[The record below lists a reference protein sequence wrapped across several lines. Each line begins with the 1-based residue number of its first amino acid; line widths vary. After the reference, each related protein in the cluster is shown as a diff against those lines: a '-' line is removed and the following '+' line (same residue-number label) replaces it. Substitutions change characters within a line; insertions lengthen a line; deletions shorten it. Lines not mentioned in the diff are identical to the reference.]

1 MHARR
6 RFVFALA
13 ALVAAALPAA
23 PAWSQ
28 TAYPVKPVRVIVPFP
43 PGQAADIFTRMLADR
58 LSATWGQQVVVENRG
73 GGGGVPG
80 VMAGKEAPPDG
91 YTWLVG
97 TSGTLGV
104 NPSVYA
110 KIPYDP
116 LKDFAPAS
124 NIFIAPLVIVA
135 HPSFA
140 PKTVQ
145 ELVAAAKKEP
155 GKISYAS
162 AGPGTAQHMTGELF
176 KSRAGVDLVH
186 IPYKGSGPG
195 ITDLIGGQ
203 VPIMFDSVASAL
215 PHIKSGKVRAIAV
228 TTASRIP
235 QLPDVPSIAES
246 GYPGFEGV
254 GWSGIVLPAGTP
266 SAIVERVSADIQ
278 KLLNEPQLRDR
289 IVDRGGI
296 PDPRTPQGY
305 ADFIRAEIEKWAQVA
320 KAANVRLDQ

>member
-1 MHARR
+1 MPIHRR
-6 RFVFALA
+6 GAIAALA
-13 ALVAAALPAA
+13 YALAFLAA
-23 PAWSQ
+23 PAWTQ
-28 TAYPVKPVRVIVPFP
+28 TAYPTKPVRIVVPFP
-43 PGQAADIFTRMLADR
+43 PGQAADTFARMLAER
-58 LSATWGQQVVVENRG
+58 LTAAWGQQIVVENRG

-80 VMAGKEAPPDG
+80 VMAVKDAPPDG

-124 NIFIAPLVIVA
+124 NIFIVPLVIVA
-135 HPSFA
+135 HPGFA
-140 PKTVQ
+140 PNTVA
-145 ELVAAAKKEP
+145 ELVAAAKKAP
-155 GKISYAS
+155 GTINFAS

-176 KSRAGVDLVH
+176 KVRAGVDLVH

-195 ITDLIGGQ
+195 ITDLVGGQ
-203 VPIMFDSVASAL
+203 VPVMFDSITSAM
-215 PHIKSGKVRAIAV
+215 PHIKSGRAKAIAV
-228 TTASRIP
+228 TTAQRIP
-235 QLPDVPSIAES
+235 QLPDVPTVAES

-254 GWSGIVLPAGTP
+254 GWSGIVLPAATP
-266 SAIVERVSADIQ
+266 REIVERVSADIQ
-278 KLLNEPQLRDR
+278 KVLNDPQMRER
-289 IVDRGGI
+289 MIDRGGI

-305 ADFIRAEIEKWAQVA
+305 AAFLRSEVDKWAQVA

>member
-1 MHARR
+1 MTVHRR
-6 RFVFALA
+6 GAIAALA
-13 ALVAAALPAA
+13 CSLALLAG

-28 TAYPVKPVRVIVPFP
+28 SGYPTKPVRIIVPFP
-43 PGQAADIFTRMLADR
+43 PGQAADTFSRMLAER
-58 LSATWGQQVVVENRG
+58 LTALWGQQVVVENRG

-80 VMAGKEAPPDG
+80 VMAVKDAPPDG

-124 NIFIAPLVIVA
+124 NIFIVPLVIVA

-140 PKTVQ
+140 PNTVA
-145 ELVAAAKKEP
+145 ELVAAAKKAP
-155 GKISYAS
+155 GTINFAS

-176 KSRAGVDLVH
+176 KLRAGIDLVH

-195 ITDLIGGQ
+195 ITDLVGGQ
-203 VPIMFDSVASAL
+203 VPIMFDSVTSAL
-215 PHIKSGKVRAIAV
+215 PHIKSGRAKVIAV
-228 TTASRIP
+228 TTAQRIA
-235 QLPDVPSIAES
+235 QLPDVPTVAES

-254 GWSGIVLPAGTP
+254 GWSGIVLPAATP
-266 SAIVERVSADIQ
+266 REIVERVSADIQ
-278 KLLNEPQLRDR
+278 KLLNDPQLRER
-289 IVDRGGI
+289 MLDRGGI

-305 ADFIRAEIEKWAQVA
+305 ADFLRSEIEKWAQVA

>member
-1 MHARR
+1 MKQGLLA
-6 RFVFALA
+6 VFAIA
-13 ALVAAALPAA
+13 IAAAAA

-28 TAYPVKPVRVIVPFP
+28 PQYPAKPVRVIVPFP
-43 PGQAADIFTRMLADR
+43 PGQAADIFARMLADR
-58 LSATWGQQVVVENRG
+58 LSQTWGQQVVVENRG

-80 VMAGKEAPPDG
+80 VMAGKEAAPDG

-124 NIFIAPLVIVA
+124 NIFIVPLVVVA

-140 PKTVQ
+140 PNTVQ
-145 ELVAAAKKEP
+145 ELVAAAKKAP
-155 GKISYAS
+155 GTINFAS

-176 KSRAGVDLVH
+176 KSRAGIDLVH
-186 IPYKGSGPG
+186 VPYKGSGPG
-195 ITDLIGGQ
+195 MTDLLGGQ
-203 VPIMFDSVASAL
+203 VPLMVDSLASAL
-215 PHIKSGKVRAIAV
+215 PHIKSGKIKIIAV
-228 TTASRIP
+228 TTAQRAP
-235 QLPDVPSIAES
+235 QLPNVPTIAES
-246 GYPGFEGV
+246 GYPGFEGA

-266 SAIVERVSADIQ
+266 RELVERISADIQ
-278 KLLNEPQLRDR
+278 KALGEAQLRDR
-289 IVDRGGI
+289 IIDRGGI

-320 KAANVRLDQ
+320 RTANVRLDQ

>member
-1 MHARR
+1 MPIHRR
-6 RFVFALA
+6 GAIAALA
-13 ALVAAALPAA
+13 CSLALLSAPVLGQPGYPA
-23 PAWSQ
+23 
-28 TAYPVKPVRVIVPFP
+28 KPVRIIVPFP
-43 PGQAADIFTRMLADR
+43 PGQAADTFSRMLAER
-58 LSATWGQQVVVENRG
+58 LSALWGQQVVVENRG

-80 VMAGKEAPPDG
+80 VMAVKDAPPDG

-124 NIFIAPLVIVA
+124 NIFIVPLIIVA
-135 HPSFA
+135 HPSFG
-140 PKTVQ
+140 PNTVA
-145 ELVAAAKKEP
+145 ELVEAAKKAP
-155 GKISYAS
+155 GRINFAS

-176 KSRAGVDLVH
+176 KLRAGIDLVH

-195 ITDLIGGQ
+195 ITDLVGGQ
-203 VPIMFDSVASAL
+203 VPIMFDSVTSAL
-215 PHIKSGKVRAIAV
+215 PHIKSGRAKAIAV
-228 TTASRIP
+228 TTAQRIA
-235 QLPDVPSIAES
+235 QLPDVPTVAES

-266 SAIVERVSADIQ
+266 REIVERVSADIQ
-278 KLLNEPQLRDR
+278 KLLNDPQLRER
-289 IVDRGGI
+289 MLDRGGI

-305 ADFIRAEIEKWAQVA
+305 ADFLRSEIEKWAQVA

>member
-1 MHARR
+1 MHR
-6 RFVFALA
+6 LQEI
-13 ALVAAALPAA
+13 AAALLALAVWSPLAA
-23 PAWSQ
+23 Q
-28 TAYPVKPVRVIVPFP
+28 DGYPSKPVRWIVPY
-43 PGQAADIFTRMLADR
+43 AAGGLPDTIAR
-58 LSATWGQQVVVENRG
+58 ATAQKVSESLGQQVVVENRG

-80 VMAGKEAPPDG
+80 VMAVKDAPPDG

-124 NIFIAPLVIVA
+124 NIFIVPLIIVA

-140 PKTVQ
+140 PNTVA
-145 ELVAAAKKEP
+145 ELVEAAKKAP
-155 GKISYAS
+155 GRINFAS

-176 KSRAGVDLVH
+176 KLRAGIDLVH

-195 ITDLIGGQ
+195 ITDLVGGQ
-203 VPIMFDSVASAL
+203 VPIMFDSVTSAL
-215 PHIKSGKVRAIAV
+215 PHIRSGRAKAIAV
-228 TTASRIP
+228 TTAQRIA
-235 QLPDVPSIAES
+235 QLPDVPTVAES

-254 GWSGIVLPAGTP
+254 GWSGIVLPAATP
-266 SAIVERVSADIQ
+266 REIVERVSADIQ
-278 KLLNEPQLRDR
+278 KLLNDPQLRER
-289 IVDRGGI
+289 MLDRGGI
-296 PDPRTPQGY
+296 PDPRTPQAY
-305 ADFIRAEIEKWAQVA
+305 AEFLRSEIEKWAQVA

>member
-1 MHARR
+1 MTVHRR
-6 RFVFALA
+6 GAIAALA
-13 ALVAAALPAA
+13 CSLALLAGS
-23 PAWSQ
+23 AWSQ
-28 TAYPVKPVRVIVPFP
+28 SGYPTKPVRIIVPFP
-43 PGQAADIFTRMLADR
+43 PGQAADTFSRMLAER
-58 LSATWGQQVVVENRG
+58 LTALWGQQVVVENRG

-80 VMAGKEAPPDG
+80 VMAVKDAPPDG

-124 NIFIAPLVIVA
+124 NIFIVPLVIVA

-140 PKTVQ
+140 PNTVA
-145 ELVAAAKKEP
+145 ELVAAAKKAP
-155 GKISYAS
+155 GTINFAS

-176 KSRAGVDLVH
+176 KLRAGIDLVH

-195 ITDLIGGQ
+195 ITDLVGGQ
-203 VPIMFDSVASAL
+203 VPIMFDSVTSAL
-215 PHIKSGKVRAIAV
+215 PHIKSGRAKVIAV
-228 TTASRIP
+228 TTAQRIA
-235 QLPDVPSIAES
+235 QLPDVPTVAES

-254 GWSGIVLPAGTP
+254 GWSGIVLPAATP
-266 SAIVERVSADIQ
+266 REIVERVSADIQ
-278 KLLNEPQLRDR
+278 KLLNDPQLRER
-289 IVDRGGI
+289 MLDRGGI

-305 ADFIRAEIEKWAQVA
+305 ADFLRSEIEKWAQVA

>member
-1 MHARR
+1 MNSRR
-6 RFVFALA
+6 RKI
-13 ALVAAALPAA
+13 AAALACA
-23 PAWSQ
+23 LALFSGPAWSQ
-28 TAYPVKPVRVIVPFP
+28 SVYPAKPVRIVVPFP
-43 PGQAADIFTRMLADR
+43 PGQAADTFSRMLAER
-58 LSATWGQQVVVENRG
+58 LTALWGQQVVVENRG

-80 VMAGKEAPPDG
+80 VMAVKEAPPDG

-124 NIFIAPLVIVA
+124 NIFIVPLIIVA
-135 HPSFA
+135 HPSFV
-140 PKTVQ
+140 PNTVA
-145 ELVAAAKKEP
+145 ELVDAAKKAP
-155 GKISYAS
+155 GRINFAS

-176 KSRAGVDLVH
+176 KSRASIDLVH

-195 ITDLIGGQ
+195 ITDLVGGQ
-203 VPIMFDSVASAL
+203 VPIMFDSITSAM
-215 PHIKSGKVRAIAV
+215 PHIKSGRAKAIAV
-228 TTASRIP
+228 TTAQRIP
-235 QLPDVPSIAES
+235 QLPDVPTVAES

-266 SAIVERVSADIQ
+266 REIVERVSADIQ
-278 KLLNEPQLRDR
+278 KLLNDPQLRER
-289 IVDRGGI
+289 MIERGGI

-305 ADFIRAEIEKWAQVA
+305 ADFIRSEIEKWAQVA

>member
-1 MHARR
+1 MGMKQGLLA
-6 RFVFALA
+6 VFAIA
-13 ALVAAALPAA
+13 IAAAAA

-28 TAYPVKPVRVIVPFP
+28 PQYPAKPVRVIVPFP
-43 PGQAADIFTRMLADR
+43 PGQAADIFARMLADR
-58 LSATWGQQVVVENRG
+58 LSQTWGQQVVVENRG

-80 VMAGKEAPPDG
+80 VMAGKEAAPDG

-124 NIFIAPLVIVA
+124 NLFIVPLVVVA

-140 PKTVQ
+140 PNTVQ
-145 ELVAAAKKEP
+145 ELVAAAKKAP
-155 GKISYAS
+155 GTINFAS

-176 KSRAGVDLVH
+176 KSRAGIDLVH
-186 IPYKGSGPG
+186 VPYKGSGPG
-195 ITDLIGGQ
+195 MTDLLGGQ
-203 VPIMFDSVASAL
+203 VPLMVDSLASAL
-215 PHIKSGKVRAIAV
+215 PHIKSGKIKVIAV
-228 TTASRIP
+228 TTAQRAP
-235 QLPDVPSIAES
+235 QLPNVPTIAES
-246 GYPGFEGV
+246 GYPGFEGA

-266 SAIVERVSADIQ
+266 RELVERISADIQ
-278 KLLNEPQLRDR
+278 KALGEAQLRDR
-289 IVDRGGI
+289 IIDRGGI

-320 KAANVRLDQ
+320 RTANVRLDQ

>member
-1 MHARR
+1 MPIHRR
-6 RFVFALA
+6 GAIAALA
-13 ALVAAALPAA
+13 CSLALLSAPVLGQPGYPA
-23 PAWSQ
+23 
-28 TAYPVKPVRVIVPFP
+28 KPVRIIVPFP
-43 PGQAADIFTRMLADR
+43 PGQAADTFSRMLAER
-58 LSATWGQQVVVENRG
+58 LSALWGQQVVVENRG

-80 VMAGKEAPPDG
+80 VMAVKDAPPDG

-124 NIFIAPLVIVA
+124 NIFIVPLIIVA

-140 PKTVQ
+140 PNTVA
-145 ELVAAAKKEP
+145 ELVEAAKKAP
-155 GKISYAS
+155 GRINFAS

-176 KSRAGVDLVH
+176 KLRAGIDLVH

-195 ITDLIGGQ
+195 ITDLVGGQ
-203 VPIMFDSVASAL
+203 VPIMFDSVTSAL
-215 PHIKSGKVRAIAV
+215 PHIKSGRAKAIAV
-228 TTASRIP
+228 TTAQRIA
-235 QLPDVPSIAES
+235 QLPDVPTVAES

-266 SAIVERVSADIQ
+266 REIVERVSADIQ
-278 KLLNEPQLRDR
+278 KLLNDPQLRER
-289 IVDRGGI
+289 MLDRGGI

-305 ADFIRAEIEKWAQVA
+305 ADFLRSEIEKWAQVA

>member
-1 MHARR
+1 MSILRTL
-6 RFVFALA
+6 LA
-13 ALVAAALPAA
+13 ALALAAA
-23 PAWSQ
+23 PAWGQ
-28 TAYPVKPVRVIVPFP
+28 PQYPAKPVRVIVPFP
-43 PGQAADIFTRMLADR
+43 PGQAADIFARMLADR
-58 LSATWGQQVVVENRG
+58 LSQTWGQQVVVENRG

-80 VMAGKEAPPDG
+80 VMAGREAAPDG

-124 NIFIAPLVIVA
+124 NIFIAPLVLIA
-135 HPSFA
+135 NPGFA

-145 ELVAAAKKEP
+145 ELIAVAKKEP
-155 GKISYAS
+155 GKLSYAS

-176 KSRAGVDLVH
+176 KSRAGVDIVH

-215 PHIKSGKVRAIAV
+215 PHIKSGKARAIAV
-228 TTASRIP
+228 TTAQRIP
-235 QLPDVPSIAES
+235 QLPDVPTIAES
-246 GYPGFEGV
+246 GYAGFEGV

-266 SAIVERVSADIQ
+266 RELVERISADIQ
-278 KLLNEPQLRDR
+278 KALADPQLRDR
-289 IVDRGGI
+289 IIDRGGI

-320 KAANVRLDQ
+320 KSANVRLDQ

>member
-1 MHARR
+1 MGMKRR
-6 RFVFALA
+6 MLA
-13 ALVAAALPAA
+13 AIAIAFAAAAA
-23 PAWSQ
+23 PVWSQ
-28 TAYPVKPVRVIVPFP
+28 SQYPVKPVRVIVPFP
-43 PGQAADIFTRMLADR
+43 PGQAADIFARMLADR
-58 LSATWGQQVVVENRG
+58 LSQTWGQQVVVENRG

-80 VMAGKEAPPDG
+80 VMAGKEAAPDG

-124 NIFIAPLVIVA
+124 NIFIVPLVVVA

-140 PKTVQ
+140 PNTVQ
-145 ELVAAAKKEP
+145 ELVAAAKKAP
-155 GKISYAS
+155 GTINFAS

-176 KSRAGVDLVH
+176 KSRAGIDLVH
-186 IPYKGSGPG
+186 VPYKGSGPG
-195 ITDLIGGQ
+195 MTDLLGGQ
-203 VPIMFDSVASAL
+203 VPLMVDSLASAL
-215 PHIKSGKVRAIAV
+215 PHIKSGKIKIIAV
-228 TTASRIP
+228 TTAQRAP
-235 QLPDVPSIAES
+235 QLPNVPTIAES
-246 GYPGFEGV
+246 GYPGFEGA

-266 SAIVERVSADIQ
+266 RELVERISADIQ
-278 KLLNEPQLRDR
+278 KALGEAQLRDR
-289 IVDRGGI
+289 IIDRGGI

-320 KAANVRLDQ
+320 RTANVRLDQ

>member
-1 MHARR
+1 MNSRR
-6 RFVFALA
+6 RKI
-13 ALVAAALPAA
+13 AAALACA
-23 PAWSQ
+23 LALFSGPAWSQ
-28 TAYPVKPVRVIVPFP
+28 SVYPAKPVRIVVPFP
-43 PGQAADIFTRMLADR
+43 PGQAADTFSRMLAER
-58 LSATWGQQVVVENRG
+58 LTALWGQQVVVENRG

-80 VMAGKEAPPDG
+80 VMAVKEAPPDG

-124 NIFIAPLVIVA
+124 NIFIVPLIIVA

-140 PKTVQ
+140 PNTVA
-145 ELVAAAKKEP
+145 ELVDAAKKAP
-155 GKISYAS
+155 GRINFAS

-176 KSRAGVDLVH
+176 KSRASVDLVH

-195 ITDLIGGQ
+195 ITDLVGGQ
-203 VPIMFDSVASAL
+203 VPIMFDSITSAM
-215 PHIKSGKVRAIAV
+215 PHIKSGRAKAIAV
-228 TTASRIP
+228 TTAQRIP
-235 QLPDVPSIAES
+235 QLPDVPTVAES

-266 SAIVERVSADIQ
+266 REIVERVSADIQ
-278 KLLNEPQLRDR
+278 KLLNDPQLRER
-289 IVDRGGI
+289 MIERGGI

-305 ADFIRAEIEKWAQVA
+305 ADFIRSEIEKWAQVA

>member
-1 MHARR
+1 MNSRR
-6 RFVFALA
+6 RKI
-13 ALVAAALPAA
+13 AAALACA
-23 PAWSQ
+23 LALFAGPAWSQ
-28 TAYPVKPVRVIVPFP
+28 SVYPAKPVRIVVPFP
-43 PGQAADIFTRMLADR
+43 PGQAADTFSRMLAER
-58 LSATWGQQVVVENRG
+58 LTALWGQQVVVENRG

-80 VMAGKEAPPDG
+80 VMAVKEAPPDG

-124 NIFIAPLVIVA
+124 NIFIVPLIIVA

-140 PKTVQ
+140 PNTVA
-145 ELVAAAKKEP
+145 ELVDAAKKAP
-155 GKISYAS
+155 GRINFAS

-176 KSRAGVDLVH
+176 KSRASVDLVH

-195 ITDLIGGQ
+195 ITDLVGGQ
-203 VPIMFDSVASAL
+203 VPIMFDSITSAM
-215 PHIKSGKVRAIAV
+215 PHIKSGRAKAIAV
-228 TTASRIP
+228 TTAQRIP
-235 QLPDVPSIAES
+235 QLPDVPTVAES

-266 SAIVERVSADIQ
+266 REIVERVSADIQ
-278 KLLNEPQLRDR
+278 KLLNDPQLRER
-289 IVDRGGI
+289 MIERGGI

-305 ADFIRAEIEKWAQVA
+305 ADFIRSEIEKWAQVA

>member
-1 MHARR
+1 MTVHRR
-6 RFVFALA
+6 GAIAALA
-13 ALVAAALPAA
+13 CSLAFLAGS
-23 PAWSQ
+23 AWAQSG
-28 TAYPVKPVRVIVPFP
+28 YPTKPVRIIVPFP
-43 PGQAADIFTRMLADR
+43 PGQAADTFSRMLAER
-58 LSATWGQQVVVENRG
+58 LTALWGQQVVVENRG

-80 VMAGKEAPPDG
+80 VMAVKDAPPDG

-124 NIFIAPLVIVA
+124 NIFIVPLVIVA

-140 PKTVQ
+140 PNTVA
-145 ELVAAAKKEP
+145 ELVAAAKKAP
-155 GKISYAS
+155 GAINFAS

-176 KSRAGVDLVH
+176 KLRAGIDLVH

-195 ITDLIGGQ
+195 ITDLVGGQ
-203 VPIMFDSVASAL
+203 VPIMFDSVTSAL
-215 PHIKSGKVRAIAV
+215 PHIKSGRAKVIAV
-228 TTASRIP
+228 TTAERIA
-235 QLPDVPSIAES
+235 QLPDVPTVAES

-254 GWSGIVLPAGTP
+254 GWSGIVLPAATP
-266 SAIVERVSADIQ
+266 REIVERVSADIQ
-278 KLLNEPQLRDR
+278 KLLNDPQLRER
-289 IVDRGGI
+289 MLERGGI

-305 ADFIRAEIEKWAQVA
+305 ADFLRSEIEKWAQVA

>member
-1 MHARR
+1 MTVHRR
-6 RFVFALA
+6 GAIAALA
-13 ALVAAALPAA
+13 CSLALLAGS
-23 PAWSQ
+23 AWGQSG
-28 TAYPVKPVRVIVPFP
+28 YPTKPVRIIVPFP
-43 PGQAADIFTRMLADR
+43 PGQAADTFSRMLAER
-58 LSATWGQQVVVENRG
+58 LTALWGQQVVVENRG

-80 VMAGKEAPPDG
+80 VMAVKDAPPDG

-124 NIFIAPLVIVA
+124 NIFIVPLVIVA

-140 PKTVQ
+140 PNTVA
-145 ELVAAAKKEP
+145 ELVAAAKKAP
-155 GKISYAS
+155 GTINFAS

-176 KSRAGVDLVH
+176 KLRAGIDLVH

-195 ITDLIGGQ
+195 ITDLVGGQ
-203 VPIMFDSVASAL
+203 VPIMFDSVTSAL
-215 PHIKSGKVRAIAV
+215 PHIKSGRAKVIAV
-228 TTASRIP
+228 TTAERIA
-235 QLPDVPSIAES
+235 QLPDVPTVAES

-254 GWSGIVLPAGTP
+254 GWSGIVLPAATP
-266 SAIVERVSADIQ
+266 REIVERVSADIQ
-278 KLLNEPQLRDR
+278 KLLNDPQLRER
-289 IVDRGGI
+289 MLDRGGI
-296 PDPRTPQGY
+296 PDPRTPQEY
-305 ADFIRAEIEKWAQVA
+305 AAFLRSEIEKWAQVA

>member
-6 RFVFALA
+6 RFAFALA
-13 ALVAAALPAA
+13 ALLAAA
-23 PAWSQ
+23 PAWGQ
-28 TAYPVKPVRVIVPFP
+28 MGYPAKPVRIVVPFP
-43 PGQAADIFTRMLADR
+43 PGQAADIFARMLADR

-80 VMAGKEAPPDG
+80 VMAVKEAAPDG

-124 NIFIAPLVIVA
+124 NIFIAPLIVIA
-135 HPSFA
+135 HPSFE
-140 PKTVQ
+140 PRTIP
-145 ELVAAAKKEP
+145 ELVAAAKQAP
-155 GKISYAS
+155 GRINYAS

-195 ITDLIGGQ
+195 ITDLMGGQ

-215 PHIKSGKVRAIAV
+215 PHIKSGRVRAIAV
-228 TTASRIP
+228 TTAGRIP
-235 QLPDVPSIAES
+235 QLPEVPSIAES

-254 GWSGIVLPAGTP
+254 GWSGIVLQAGT
-266 SAIVERVSADIQ
+266 AREIVERVSADIQ
-278 KLLNEPQLRDR
+278 KSLNDPQLRER
-289 IVDRGGI
+289 IIDRGGI

-320 KAANVRLDQ
+320 KTANVRLDQ

>member
-1 MHARR
+1 MPIHRR
-6 RFVFALA
+6 GAIAALA
-13 ALVAAALPAA
+13 YALAFLAA
-23 PAWSQ
+23 PAWTQ
-28 TAYPVKPVRVIVPFP
+28 TAYPTKPVRIVVPFP
-43 PGQAADIFTRMLADR
+43 PGQAADTFARMLAER
-58 LSATWGQQVVVENRG
+58 LTAAWGQQIVVENRG

-80 VMAGKEAPPDG
+80 VMAVKDAPPDG

-124 NIFIAPLVIVA
+124 NIFIVPLVIVA
-135 HPSFA
+135 HPGFA
-140 PKTVQ
+140 PNTVA
-145 ELVAAAKKEP
+145 ELVAAAKKAP
-155 GKISYAS
+155 GTINFAS

-176 KSRAGVDLVH
+176 KVRAGVDIVH

-195 ITDLIGGQ
+195 ITDLVGGQ
-203 VPIMFDSVASAL
+203 VPIMFDSITSAM
-215 PHIKSGKVRAIAV
+215 PHIKSGRAKAIAV
-228 TTASRIP
+228 TTAQRIP
-235 QLPDVPSIAES
+235 QLPDVPTVAES

-254 GWSGIVLPAGTP
+254 GWSGIVLPAATP
-266 SAIVERVSADIQ
+266 REIVERVSADIQ
-278 KLLNEPQLRDR
+278 KVLNDPQMRER
-289 IVDRGGI
+289 MIDRGGI

-305 ADFIRAEIEKWAQVA
+305 AAFLRSEVDKWAQVA

>member
-1 MHARR
+1 MPTRR
-6 RFVFALA
+6 RRAIAALA
-13 ALVAAALPAA
+13 CSLALFAG

-28 TAYPVKPVRVIVPFP
+28 SGYPTKPVRIVVPFP
-43 PGQAADIFTRMLADR
+43 PGQAADTFSRMLAER
-58 LSATWGQQVVVENRG
+58 LTALWGQQVIVENRG

-80 VMAGKEAPPDG
+80 VMAVKDAAPDG

-124 NIFIAPLVIVA
+124 NIFIVPLIIVA

-140 PKTVQ
+140 PNTVA

-155 GKISYAS
+155 GRINFAS

-195 ITDLIGGQ
+195 ITDLVGGQ
-203 VPIMFDSVASAL
+203 VPIMFDSITSAM
-215 PHIKSGKVRAIAV
+215 PHIKSGRAKAIAV
-228 TTASRIP
+228 TTAQRIP
-235 QLPDVPSIAES
+235 QLPDVPTVAES

-266 SAIVERVSADIQ
+266 RDIVERVSADIQ
-278 KLLNEPQLRDR
+278 KLLNDPQLRER
-289 IVDRGGI
+289 MIDRGGI

-305 ADFIRAEIEKWAQVA
+305 TDFIRSEIEKWAQVA
-320 KAANVRLDQ
+320 KTANVRLDQ

>member
-1 MHARR
+1 MPIHRR
-6 RFVFALA
+6 GAIAALA
-13 ALVAAALPAA
+13 CSLALLAA
-23 PAWSQ
+23 PASGQ
-28 TAYPVKPVRVIVPFP
+28 SGYPAKPVRIIVPFP
-43 PGQAADIFTRMLADR
+43 PGQAADTFSRMLAER
-58 LSATWGQQVVVENRG
+58 LSALWGQQVVVENRG

-80 VMAGKEAPPDG
+80 VMAVKDAPPDG

-124 NIFIAPLVIVA
+124 NIFIVPLIIVA

-140 PKTVQ
+140 PNTVA
-145 ELVAAAKKEP
+145 ELVEAAKKAP
-155 GKISYAS
+155 GRINFAS

-176 KSRAGVDLVH
+176 KVRAAIDLVH

-195 ITDLIGGQ
+195 ITDLVGGQ
-203 VPIMFDSVASAL
+203 VPIMFDSITSAM
-215 PHIKSGKVRAIAV
+215 PHIKSGRAKAIAV
-228 TTASRIP
+228 TTAQRIP
-235 QLPDVPSIAES
+235 QLPDVPTVAES

-266 SAIVERVSADIQ
+266 REIVERVSADIQ
-278 KLLNEPQLRDR
+278 KLLNDPQLRER
-289 IVDRGGI
+289 MIDRGGI
-296 PDPRTPQGY
+296 PDPRTPQEY
-305 ADFIRAEIEKWAQVA
+305 AAFLRSEIEKWAQVA

>member
-1 MHARR
+1 MPIRR
-6 RFVFALA
+6 RRAIAALA
-13 ALVAAALPAA
+13 CALALLAA

-28 TAYPVKPVRVIVPFP
+28 SGYPTKPVRIVVPFP
-43 PGQAADIFTRMLADR
+43 PGQAADTFSRMLAER
-58 LSATWGQQVVVENRG
+58 LTALWGQQVIVENRG

-80 VMAGKEAPPDG
+80 VMAVKDAAPDG

-124 NIFIAPLVIVA
+124 NIFIVPLVIVA

-140 PKTVQ
+140 PNTVA
-145 ELVAAAKKEP
+145 ELVDAAKKAP
-155 GKISYAS
+155 GRINFAS

-176 KSRAGVDLVH
+176 KSRAGIDLVH

-195 ITDLIGGQ
+195 ITDLVGGQ
-203 VPIMFDSVASAL
+203 VPIMFDSITSAM
-215 PHIKSGKVRAIAV
+215 PHIKSGRAKAIAV
-228 TTASRIP
+228 TTAQRIP
-235 QLPDVPSIAES
+235 QLPDVPTVAES

-266 SAIVERVSADIQ
+266 RDIVERVSADIQ
-278 KLLNEPQLRDR
+278 KLLNDPQLRER
-289 IVDRGGI
+289 MIDRGGI

-305 ADFIRAEIEKWAQVA
+305 TDFIRSEIEKWAQVA

>member
-1 MHARR
+1 MRIRR
-6 RFVFALA
+6 RLALVLA
-13 ALVAAALPAA
+13 ALALAA

-28 TAYPVKPVRVIVPFP
+28 TDYPAKPVRVIVPFP
-43 PGQAADIFTRMLADR
+43 PGQAADIFTRMLADQ
-58 LSATWGQQVVVENRG
+58 LSQMWNHQVVVENRG

-80 VMAGKEAPPDG
+80 VMAGKQAAPDG

-110 KIPYDP
+110 TIPYDP

-135 HPSFA
+135 HPAFP

-195 ITDLIGGQ
+195 IADLMGGQ

-235 QLPDVPSIAES
+235 QLPDVPSIAEW

-266 SAIVERVSADIQ
+266 RDVVERISRDIQ
-278 KLLNEPQLRDR
+278 KVLNDPQLASR

-305 ADFIRAEIEKWAQVA
+305 TDFIRAEIEKWAQVA
-320 KAANVRLDQ
+320 KTANVRLDQ

>member
-1 MHARR
+1 MNSRR
-6 RFVFALA
+6 RKI
-13 ALVAAALPAA
+13 AAALACA
-23 PAWSQ
+23 LALFSGPAWSQ
-28 TAYPVKPVRVIVPFP
+28 SVYPAKPVRIVVPFP
-43 PGQAADIFTRMLADR
+43 PGQAADTFSRMLAER
-58 LSATWGQQVVVENRG
+58 LTALWGQQVVVENRG

-80 VMAGKEAPPDG
+80 VMAVKEAPPDG

-124 NIFIAPLVIVA
+124 NIFIVPLIIVA

-140 PKTVQ
+140 PNTVA
-145 ELVAAAKKEP
+145 ELVDAAKKAP
-155 GKISYAS
+155 GRINFAS

-176 KSRAGVDLVH
+176 KSRASIDLVH

-195 ITDLIGGQ
+195 ITDLVGGQ
-203 VPIMFDSVASAL
+203 VPIMFDSITSAM
-215 PHIKSGKVRAIAV
+215 PHIKSGRAKAIAV
-228 TTASRIP
+228 TTAQRIP
-235 QLPDVPSIAES
+235 QLPDVPTVAES

-266 SAIVERVSADIQ
+266 REIVERVSADIQ
-278 KLLNEPQLRDR
+278 KLLNDPQLRER
-289 IVDRGGI
+289 MIERGGI

-305 ADFIRAEIEKWAQVA
+305 ADFIRSEIEKWAQVA